1 VTPAVAFLV
10 VSHTRAAQLARLTG
24 RLLGDSAR
32 ARVIV
37 HHDPT
42 GEALDRDRLAHP
54 RLSFVPDPAPV
65 RWGDFSQVAMFLRSA
80 RHALADGAFDW
91 LVTLS
96 GQDYPLR
103 PVGELE
109 AFLAGTDRDAFI
121 EGAAVAVP
129 PLARRLTGRVDEF
142 AGRYLHR
149 WRAVGPGSRRRAAAA
164 LWPRRLRREL
174 PDGRLLVARPRV
186 GLPFDAAFRC
196 YRGADWFTLSRR
208 AVVAGLAAAEA
219 RPDLVAHYR
228 ATVLPAE
235 SFVQTLLHNDP
246 GLDLSHDY
254 ARFTRWRPGA
264 AHPEVLT
271 RADLGALRAS
281 PAFFAR
287 KFDAD
292 VDAAVLDALD
302 A

>member
-1 VTPAVAFLV
+1 MTPTVVFLV
-10 VSHTRAAQLARLTG
+10 ASHTRPAQVVRLAG
-24 RLLGDSAR
+24 RLLGDSER
-32 ARVIV
+32 ARVLV

-42 GEALDRDRLAHP
+42 GVPVDRARLAHP
-54 RLSFVPDPAPV
+54 RLAFVPDPAPV

-80 RHALADGAFDW
+80 RHALATAPCDW

-103 PVGELE
+103 PVGALE
-109 AFLAGTDRDAFI
+109 AFLAATDRDGFI

-129 PLARRLTGRVDEF
+129 PFARRLTGGADEF
-142 AGRYLHR
+142 AQRYLYR
-149 WRAVGPGSRRRAAAA
+149 WRAVAPGGRRRAAAA

-174 PDGRLLVARPRV
+174 PDGRLLVARPRRR
-186 GLPFDAAFRC
+186 LPFDAAFRC
-196 YRGADWFTLSRR
+196 YRGADWVTLSRR
-208 AVVAGLAAAEA
+208 AVVAALAETEA

-228 ATVLPAE
+228 ATVLPTE
-235 SFVQTLLHNDP
+235 SFVHTLLHNDP
-246 GLDLSHDY
+246 ALHLSHDY
-254 ARFTRWRPGA
+254 ARYTRWRPGS

-271 RADLGALRAS
+271 SADLEALRAS

-287 KFDAD
+287 KFDAE

-302 A
+302 P